1 MEYNRCMNVN
11 KPSLLHQIE
20 QQKHLSEKVGNA
32 VRKALAP
39 IYYPNLELEK
49 IIFGEIGSYGRGTNT
64 DPVPDLDLMFLG
76 IPTGPAG
83 GWVDWTLTNT
93 YSIVANHTGLTNI
106 AKIWIIDAKL
116 VEAIGATR
124 NVLAETFDCEGETKF
139 NWVRSWKDFPGVVFN
154 VSAPVPSFGTLEFD
168 INLYHLTRYFGIEH
182 SKRFIHYLNRVRQE
196 LGDER
201 ASQLIL
207 DIRKLK
213 ERVKQGAK
221 IPVTK
226 SLDRSKKVTGII
238 PEGLFTSVF
247 PPFTFTEIKQQL
259 NKISTATLPHPD
271 PECDYTQSVQIV
283 DSDLSPLEVIH
294 SFRRNGVLSDGGWK
308 NLRSALQ

>member
-1 MEYNRCMNVN
+1 MSDNA
-11 KPSLLHQIE
+11 PSLLTQIE

-32 VRKALAP
+32 VCTALGP
-39 IYYPNLELEK
+39 IYFPNLALEN
-49 IIFGEIGSYGRGTNT
+49 ITFGEIGSYGRGTNI
-64 DPVPDLDLMFLG
+64 DPLPDLDLMFLG
-76 IPTGPAG
+76 IPTDPAG
-83 GWVDWTLTNT
+83 GWVDWAPIDT

-106 AKIWIIDAKL
+106 AKIWTIDAKL
-116 VEAIGATR
+116 VEAIGTTR
-124 NVLAETFDCEGETKF
+124 SALAEAFDCEGETKF
-139 NWVRSWKDFPGVVFN
+139 NWVRSWKAFPGVVFN
-154 VSAPVPSFGTLEFD
+154 VSAPVSGFGVLEFD
-168 INLYHLTRYFGIEH
+168 INLYHSTEYFGIEH
-182 SKRFIHYLNRVRQE
+182 NKRFNQYLNRVRQE

-201 ASQLIL
+201 AAQLIL

-221 IPVTK
+221 IPITK

-259 NKISTATLPHPD
+259 NKISTATLPYPD
-271 PECDYTQSVQIV
+271 PDCDYTQSVQIV

-308 NLRSALQ
+308 NLRAALQ

>member
-1 MEYNRCMNVN
+1 MNDI
-11 KPSLLHQIE
+11 KPPLLHQIE
-20 QQKHLSEKVGNA
+20 QQKHLSDKVGDA
-32 VRKALAP
+32 VRFALAP
-39 IYYPNLELEK
+39 IYYSSIEIEN

-64 DPVPDLDLMFLG
+64 DPAPDLDLMFLG
-76 IPTGPAG
+76 IPTSPAAG
-83 GWVDWTLTNT
+83 CVDWTPIDT

-106 AKIWIIDAKL
+106 AKIWTIDAKL

-124 NVLAETFDCEGETKF
+124 NTLAESFDCEGETKF

-168 INLYHLTRYFGIEH
+168 INLYHPTEYFGIEH
-182 SKRFIHYLNRVRQE
+182 SKRFNHYLNRVRLE

-247 PPFTFTEIKQQL
+247 PPFTFTEIRQQL
-259 NKISTATLPHPD
+259 NKISTATLPYPD
-271 PECDYTQSVQIV
+271 PDCDYTQSVQIV